1 MSIKIIT
8 DSASDMTQVEAEK
21 LGVSVLPL
29 TTRFGEEEY
38 LDGVTIDFE
47 TFFKK
52 LAESDIFPTTSLV
65 GPARWAEEF
74 AKYPDDEIIC
84 INVSSKLSGCYQS
97 AVIASGDFSNVFV
110 IDSENATIGQSLL
123 VLLAVDL
130 AHKGL
135 SGKEIADI
143 LNEKKKQIRL
153 VAVLDTLEYL
163 KKGGRISA
171 ATAAVGTLLSIK
183 PLVEVK
189 DGEVKMI
196 SKARG
201 TNGARKTLYD
211 EKNKRGEIDYELPH
225 SLGFTGTDRSLINKF
240 IEEYKDDIND
250 LENFDIRYIGAVVG
264 THVGPGAYGIVY
276 FEKQ

>member
-1 MSIKIIT
+1 M
-8 DSASDMTQVEAEK
+8 
-21 LGVSVLPL
+21 
-29 TTRFGEEEY
+29 
-38 LDGVTIDFE
+38 
-47 TFFKK
+47 
-52 LAESDIFPTTSLV
+52 
-65 GPARWAEEF
+65 EEF
-74 AKYPDDEIIC
+74 EKYPDDEIIC

-97 AVIASGDFSNVFV
+97 AVIASSDFSNVYV

-123 VLLAVDL
+123 VLLAVNL
-130 AHKGL
+130 AKKGL

-211 EKNKRGEIDYELPH
+211 EKNKRGEIDTKLPY
-225 SLGFTGTDRSLINKF
+225 SLGYSGIDKTNLDKF
-240 IEEYKDDIND
+240 VEEFKDQIND
-250 LENFDIRYIGAVVG
+250 LENYPIRNIGAVVG